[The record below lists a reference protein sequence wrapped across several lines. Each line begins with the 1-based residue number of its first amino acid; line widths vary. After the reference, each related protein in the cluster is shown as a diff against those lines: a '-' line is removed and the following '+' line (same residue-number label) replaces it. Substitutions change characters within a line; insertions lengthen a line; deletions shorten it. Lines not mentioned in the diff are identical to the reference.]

1 MRQDGTRC
9 EKAVVSVDGRIGFV
23 RGKHFGHKGY
33 FGRVFRDMSLN
44 REFGF
49 SRQSAQGGKQGR
61 GTGRRKSRCDDG
73 GYQLKRRID
82 QFDMFNRSFRIPDCR
97 FRRSVAVIIRVQV
110 RVHITSTDKRAL
122 ALVQTNRSKQISA
135 VYMRSGIVSG
145 GRRAVG
151 ERASHASSVD
161 LLRFCLRCE
170 RGLEWKRIFLEP
182 VQKCALAKESDVR
195 VLRCMDMG
203 ISRQVSKENRLRLGG
218 AIIIRIEE
226 GGATGAN
233 TRENEQDM
241 ENQDE
246 SKRKKREINKFIS
259 ISLHSKSISPPP
271 FTSPSSLP
279 TNRPLT

>member
-1 MRQDGTRC
+1 
-9 EKAVVSVDGRIGFV
+9 
-23 RGKHFGHKGY
+23 
-33 FGRVFRDMSLN
+33 
-44 REFGF
+44 
-49 SRQSAQGGKQGR
+49 
-61 GTGRRKSRCDDG
+61 
-73 GYQLKRRID
+73 
-82 QFDMFNRSFRIPDCR
+82 
-97 FRRSVAVIIRVQV
+97 
-110 RVHITSTDKRAL
+110 
-122 ALVQTNRSKQISA
+122 
-135 VYMRSGIVSG
+135 
-145 GRRAVG
+145 
-151 ERASHASSVD
+151 
-161 LLRFCLRCE
+161 
-170 RGLEWKRIFLEP
+170 
-182 VQKCALAKESDVR
+182 
-195 VLRCMDMG
+195 MDMG